1 MALAADAAAGGRV
14 RSVGGM
20 NLSSTDLGLAAR
32 VQSLTKTYGRGEG
45 AVRALDD
52 VSVGIRRGQF
62 TAIMGPSGSGKS
74 TLMHIM
80 AGLDAATSGRVWI
93 GDTDI
98 TALSD
103 LELTILRRRRVG
115 FVFQAFNLV
124 PTLDALGNIL
134 LPFDL
139 DGRRPSAL
147 ERARIDGLVET
158 LGLGP
163 RLRHRPHELS
173 GGQQQRVAIARALAT
188 APDLVFADEPTGN
201 LDSRS
206 GREVLGLLAAASR
219 DHGQSIAMV
228 THDPIAASHADRVI
242 LLGDGRIVAD
252 KPRQSAEEIAAY
264 MLASER
270 RAAPTALP
278 RPLDDGAAARRMT
291 AVMDRRRSRRA
302 RPRHPPPRL
311 AARARHGRERAGRGD
326 LERLRGGADLGDRV
340 HRRDAARRSVHRR
353 QRARSPSCSRCSRC
367 SWSASR
373 STSRR
378 S

>member
-1 MALAADAAAGGRV
+1 MYTDASPGRRAAAWAV
-14 RSVGGM
+14 HTVEGM
-20 NLSSTDLGLAAR
+20 EITSTDLGLAAR
-32 VQSLTKTYGRGEG
+32 VQQLTKTYGSGES
-45 AVRALDD
+45 VVHALDG
-52 VSVGIRRGQF
+52 VSVGIRRGEF

-80 AGLDAATSGRVWI
+80 AGLDAPTSGRAWI

-98 TALSD
+98 TELSD

-124 PTLDALGNIL
+124 PTLDAIGNIM

-147 ERARIDGLVET
+147 ERTRIDGLVET
-158 LGLGP
+158 LGLTP

-206 GREVLGLLAAASR
+206 GREVLGLLAVASR

-228 THDPIAASHADRVI
+228 THDPIAASHADRV
-242 LLGDGRIVAD
+242 LFLGDGRIVAD
-252 KPRQSAEEIAAY
+252 KPRQSAEEISAY
-264 MLASER
+264 MLATE
-270 RAAPTALP
+270 L
-278 RPLDDGAAARRMT
+278 GAGEP
-291 AVMDRRRSRRA
+291 AV
-302 RPRHPPPRL
+302 
-311 AARARHGRERAGRGD
+311 
-326 LERLRGGADLGDRV
+326 
-340 HRRDAARRSVHRR
+340 
-353 QRARSPSCSRCSRC
+353 
-367 SWSASR
+367 AS
-373 STSRR
+373 
-378 S
+378 